1 MINYYEIIP
10 NIFSRKETIIMFH
23 GWGST
28 IESQIQ
34 LGKELSE
41 LGYKV
46 VIPEIKYHDSRQA
59 LNKHFEQ
66 QILQT
71 YFWKTIFETIDEEN
85 EMINQFCL
93 QKENTILLG
102 SSMGGF
108 IASGMFFSTNC
119 YAGLI
124 NINGSSSFL
133 YSEKNFRKKDR
144 REPLNESE
152 LETFVK
158 YDPKFKD
165 STIRKPV
172 LFLHGEQ
179 DLVIP
184 IGGQLDF
191 LTTKHHSY
199 IDFLKYKDVNHTIT
213 SSMKND
219 LINWVDK
226 NFKKEGIFYD

>member
-1 MINYYEIIP
+1 MTNFYEITPIK
-10 NIFSRKETIIMFH
+10 FSRKETIMMFH

-41 LGYKV
+41 IGFKV
-46 VIPEIKYHDSRQA
+46 VIPEIKYHDSRQV
-59 LNKHFEQ
+59 LNNHFDQ
-66 QILQT
+66 KVLQT
-71 YFWKTIFETIDEEN
+71 YFWKTIFETIDEEDELIHQLN
-85 EMINQFCL
+85 L

-108 IASGMFFSTNC
+108 IASGMFFSNTN

-124 NINGSSSFL
+124 NINGSSSYI
-133 YSEKNFRKKDR
+133 YSEKDFRKKDR
-144 REPLNESE
+144 RVPLNDKE

-158 YDPKFKD
+158 YDPKFKN
-165 STIRKPV
+165 STIRKPI

-184 IGGQLDF
+184 ISGQLDF
-191 LTTKHHSY
+191 LATKQCDY

-213 SSMKND
+213 NSMKND
-219 LINWVDK
+219 IFNWLGK
-226 NFKKEGIFYD
+226 NFK

>member
-10 NIFSRKETIIMFH
+10 NIFSRKESIIMFH

-41 LGYKV
+41 LGFKV

-59 LNKHFEQ
+59 LNNHFDQ
-66 QILQT
+66 KILQT
-71 YFWKTIFETIDEEN
+71 YFWKTIFETIDEEDEIIHQLN
-85 EMINQFCL
+85 L

-108 IASGMFFSTNC
+108 IASGMFFSNTS

-124 NINGSSSFL
+124 NINGSSSYI
-133 YSEKNFRKKDR
+133 YSEKDFRKKDGR
-144 REPLNESE
+144 VLLNDKE

-158 YDPKFKD
+158 YDPKFKY
-165 STIRKPV
+165 STIRNPI

-191 LTTKHHSY
+191 LTTKHNYY

-213 SSMKND
+213 NSMKND
-219 LINWVDK
+219 IFNWLNK
-226 NFKKEGIFYD
+226 NFKSEGF

>member
-1 MINYYEIIP
+1 MINYYEITP

-28 IESQIQ
+28 IESQIK
-34 LGKELSE
+34 LGNELSE
-41 LGYKV
+41 LGFKV

-59 LNKHFEQ
+59 LNNHFDQE
-66 QILQT
+66 ILQT
-71 YFWKTIFETIDEEN
+71 YFWKSIFETIDEED
-85 EMINQFCL
+85 EMIYQLNL

-108 IASGMFFSTNC
+108 IASGMFFSNNS

-124 NINGSSSFL
+124 NINGSSSYI
-133 YSEKNFRKKDR
+133 YSEQDFRIKDR
-144 REPLNESE
+144 REPLNDSE
-152 LETFVK
+152 LEKFVI
-158 YDPKFKD
+158 YDPKYKK

-191 LTTKHHSY
+191 LKTNHHYY

-213 SSMKND
+213 TSMKND
-219 LINWVDK
+219 ILNWLDK
-226 NFKKEGIFYD
+226 NFK

>member
-1 MINYYEIIP
+1 MINYYVINP

-41 LGYKV
+41 LGFKI

-59 LNKHFEQ
+59 LNNHFDRKV
-66 QILQT
+66 LHT
-71 YFWKTIFETIDEEN
+71 YFWKTIFETIDEEDEIIHQLN
-85 EMINQFCL
+85 L

-108 IASGMFFSTNC
+108 IASGMFFSNTS

-124 NINGSSSFL
+124 NINGSSSFI
-133 YSEKNFRKKDR
+133 YSEKDFRKKDGR
-144 REPLNESE
+144 VPLDGKE
-152 LETFVK
+152 LDTFLK
-158 YDPKFKD
+158 YDPKFKNNNMK
-165 STIRKPV
+165 KPI

-179 DLVIP
+179 DIVIP
-184 IGGQLDF
+184 IAGQLDF
-191 LTTKHHSY
+191 LSSTNNHDIKL
-199 IDFLKYKDVNHTIT
+199 LKYEDVNHSIT
-213 SSMKND
+213 NCMKND
-219 LINWVDK
+219 LINWLDIR
-226 NFKKEGIFYD
+226 F